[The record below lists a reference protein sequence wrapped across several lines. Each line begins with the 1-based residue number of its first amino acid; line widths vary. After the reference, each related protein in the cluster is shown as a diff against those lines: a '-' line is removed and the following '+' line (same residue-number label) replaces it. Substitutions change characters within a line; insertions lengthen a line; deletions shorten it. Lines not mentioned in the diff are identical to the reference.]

1 VTESLAWR
9 VHRNLIEVNALMA
22 DRVERHEDALFAAT
36 RSELLFLNGVMRA
49 SASGDAAA
57 LLERAKKFFFGLGRG
72 FVVFTWPEDPD
83 LTAAAESAGLF
94 PALEHYP
101 EMVCTKRLRLLQQH
115 VEPVEDM
122 EGATEYWSICDSA
135 YPSIGFPP
143 GLFASTFS
151 PQDLL
156 DRDGLEACVARDDG
170 RAVGCALIYVVDGVG
185 FVGWVA
191 SVPEA
196 RGRGFAAACTAWVTN
211 RAFDLGA
218 DVTSLQASPMG
229 EALYR
234 RLGYEELFSY
244 TLMGAMPPPSA
255 D

>member
-1 VTESLAWR
+1 VTDSLALR

-22 DRVERHEDALFAAT
+22 DRVERVDGAVFAAT
-36 RSELLFLNGVMRA
+36 RSEMPFLNGVLRE
-49 SASGDAAA
+49 SAHGDAEA
-57 LLERAKKFFFGLGRG
+57 LIERAKEFFFGLGRG
-72 FVVFTWPEDPD
+72 FVVFTWPGDPD
-83 LTAAAESAGLF
+83 LAAAAKRAGMF
-94 PALEHYP
+94 VVIDRYP
-101 EMVCTKRLRLLQQH
+101 EMVCTQRVALLPQH

-122 EGATEYWSICDSA
+122 AGAGEYWSICDSA
-135 YPSIGFPP
+135 YPSLGFPP
-143 GLFASTFS
+143 RLFATTFS

-156 DRDGLEACVARDDG
+156 DRDGLEACIARDDG
-170 RAVGCALIYVVDGVG
+170 HPVACALIRVVDGVG

-191 SVPEA
+191 SVPEV

-218 DVTSLQASPMG
+218 DVTSLQASQMG

-244 TLMGAMPPPSA
+244 KLMGAMPST
-255 D
+255 